1 MTRVDGRG
9 GVAPSGEKHCSIRCQ
24 CESDIWL
31 STGLFGVSPSATLKR
46 IFLSSLTSGQ
56 GSYPERTYGNDE
68 RADSYAN
75 TENLLGVLDSQMSR
89 HHYGYLVGE
98 IRRWESKAQE
108 HYSELLQ
115 VGHKNVEDM
124 SGLDP
129 RA

>member
-1 MTRVDGRG
+1 MTHVDGRG

-24 CESDIWL
+24 CESKIWL
-31 STGLFGVSPSATLKR
+31 STGLFGVSPSATLKM

-56 GSYPERTYGNDE
+56 GSYPERTYGDDQ
-68 RADSYAN
+68 RTDSYVN
-75 TENLLGVLDSQMSR
+75 IENSLGVLHSQMSR

-98 IRRWESKAQE
+98 MHWDPKAQG